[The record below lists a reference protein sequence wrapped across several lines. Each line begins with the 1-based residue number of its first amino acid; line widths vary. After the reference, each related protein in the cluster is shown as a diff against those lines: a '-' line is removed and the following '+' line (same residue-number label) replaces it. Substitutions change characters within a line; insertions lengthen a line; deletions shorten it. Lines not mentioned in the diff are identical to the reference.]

1 MYRNI
6 SACIILSVMKDNA
19 AMFGIDEAGTM
30 LKYITI
36 PRDIKKIILYSLFMI
51 NQKISVS
58 K

>member
-1 MYRNI
+1 
-6 SACIILSVMKDNA
+6 MKDNA